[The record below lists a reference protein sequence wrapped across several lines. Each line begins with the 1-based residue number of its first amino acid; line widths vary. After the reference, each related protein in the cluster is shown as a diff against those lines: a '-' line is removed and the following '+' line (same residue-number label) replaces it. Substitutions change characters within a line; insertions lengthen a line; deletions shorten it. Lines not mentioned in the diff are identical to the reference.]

1 MKNDAD
7 NPDCTDNP
15 DKCKSD
21 WFLTKLSA
29 KYEVNLAVAGVF
41 IA

>member
-1 MKNDAD
+1 MKNDTD
-7 NPDCTDNP
+7 NADCTDNL
-15 DKCKSD
+15 DKCKFD
-21 WFLTKLSA
+21 WFLANLSA